1 MPEKPPPVTVAA
13 NRVALVT
20 GGSRGIG
27 QGIAAAL
34 AAEGWQLAINGLRDQ
49 AQVENVLSSLRQQGV
64 DCIYCRGDVASA
76 ADRAAIVQ
84 EVQKHFGQLHLLV
97 NNAGVTSP
105 ARRDLLDATEEAFD
119 RVLAVNLKAA
129 FFLTQS
135 VARWMIAQREAAAD
149 NFRGTIINIS
159 SISAE
164 VASLNRGDY
173 CISRAGMSMN
183 TKLWAARL
191 AEAAI
196 DVYEV
201 RPGVVRTDMTAPVAE
216 KYDAL
221 IAAGLTVE
229 PRWGTPEDVGRA
241 VALLARGELRYATGN
256 VLYVDG
262 GLSIQRL

>member
-1 MPEKPPPVTVAA
+1 MTVAV

-27 QGIAAAL
+27 RGIAAAL
-34 AAEGWQLAINGLRDQ
+34 AAEGWQLAINGLRDET
-49 AQVENVLSSLRQQGV
+49 QVSEVVSSLREQGV
-64 DCIYCRGDVASA
+64 DCIYCRGDVARA
-76 ADRAAIVQ
+76 ADRAAIVRK
-84 EVQKHFGQLHLLV
+84 VQDHFGRLNLLV
-97 NNAGVTSP
+97 NNAGITSP

-119 RVLAVNLKAA
+119 RVLAVNLKGA

-135 VARWMIAQREAAAD
+135 VARWMIAQRESAAD
-149 NFRGTIINIS
+149 FRGTIINIS

-164 VASLNRGDY
+164 VASVNRGDY
-173 CISRAGMSMN
+173 CISWAGMSMN
-183 TKLWAARL
+183 TKLWATRL

-201 RPGVVRTDMTAPVAE
+201 RPGVVRTDMTASVRD

-229 PRWGTPEDVGRA
+229 PRWGTPDDVGRA

-256 VLYVDG
+256 VLHVDG
-262 GLSIQRL
+262 GLTIGRL